1 MIKNT
6 LQYIGTLVL
15 CALAGAIPFYVMHVM
30 GVLK

>member
-15 CALAGAIPFYVMHVM
+15 CALAGAIPFYIMYVM
-30 GVLK
+30 GFLK